1 MTYEQII
8 VDLQDGVARIT
19 LNRPEAANS
28 INLELARELMHAAI
42 RCDADPGIRAV
53 LLTGAGG
60 KMFSAGGDLK
70 SFAAY
75 GNEIGFALKE
85 ITTYLHSAISH
96 FTRMDAP
103 LIVAVNGVAAGAG
116 MSLAVAGDMVLAAES
131 ARFTMAYT
139 AAALSP
145 DGSASYFLPR
155 LIGLRRAQ
163 ELMLTNRSLSAHEAM
178 EWGLINN
185 VIADSQLPDEAS
197 ALARSFAA
205 GPTLALGAVKKLL
218 NGSFSESLETQMESE
233 ARTIARMAKTH
244 DSHEGISAF
253 VEKRPPRFTGV

>member
-8 VDLQDGVARIT
+8 FDVQDRVASIT
-19 LNRPEAANS
+19 LNRPNAANS
-28 INLELARELMHAAI
+28 INLELARELMDAAI
-42 RCDADPGIRAV
+42 RCDADPGIRTV
-53 LLTGAGG
+53 LLMGAGD

-75 GNEIGFALKE
+75 GTEIAFTLKE

-96 FTRMDAP
+96 FARMDAP

-131 ARFTMAYT
+131 AKFTMAYT

-145 DGSASYFLPR
+145 DGSATYFVPR

-163 ELMLTNRSLSAHEAM
+163 ELMLTNRALSAREAM
-178 EWGLINN
+178 EWGLVTN
-185 VIADSQLPDEAS
+185 VIADAKLLSEAEV
-197 ALARSFAA
+197 LARSLAD
-205 GPTLALGAVKKLL
+205 GPTLALGAVKQLL
-218 NGSFSESLETQMESE
+218 NESFSGSLETQMELE
-233 ARTIARMAKTH
+233 ARTIARMAKTR
-244 DSHEGISAF
+244 DSREGISAF
-253 VEKRPPRFTGV
+253 VGKRPPRFTGA